1 MKLFWMMDSD
11 SANTLVFQH
20 PQAYFYVFNVP
31 FISFAYYLFTN

>member
-20 PQAYFYVFNVP
+20 LQAHFCVFTVP
-31 FISFAYYLFTN
+31 FISFAYCLFTN